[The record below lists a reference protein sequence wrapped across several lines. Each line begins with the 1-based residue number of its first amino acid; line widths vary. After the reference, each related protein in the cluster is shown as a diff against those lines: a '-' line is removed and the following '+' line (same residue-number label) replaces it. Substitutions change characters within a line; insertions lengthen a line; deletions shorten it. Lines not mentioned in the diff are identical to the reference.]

1 MKKFLSI
8 LLMATMLLCALV
20 LPAVAADPVAYVS
33 TSDGDNGNDGLSAL
47 APKKSLGTKTGD
59 GVIGILKNGGTMVIP
74 GRLLVGAADTTYTLN
89 IDGALTI
96 TANDGTTDFKNPA
109 PATNPT
115 SGSLKM
121 ASNVV
126 FSIQSDLTLDDIILF
141 QESGQNTFR
150 VKSGATL
157 RITESVVTLTKQSY
171 YMNIEV
177 EEGGTAIINGG
188 TFSNISGAGK
198 IEIGANVTVLEN
210 GNAATPTTP
219 TTPAAPTTPDEQIPA
234 TVSGA
239 YAYISTTEG
248 NDSNSGLSPN
258 AEKKIMGS
266 ASGNGAYSLVK
277 DGGTIYVTEKW
288 QMGQYTLNANG
299 PITVTGND
307 GTTDYKFPYPS
318 TNPGGGTV
326 KLAPGVTITIESDL
340 TFDDIIIFQE
350 GNQGTLHVKSGAT
363 LTVTDLCV
371 LMSVKDYH
379 YKVVID
385 EGATAI
391 LSEEAQRT
399 FTIENKGTL
408 KTFTPENTIVKL
420 TIGSKLAYIN
430 NAEHTLD
437 AAPLNRNSRTML
449 PVRFV
454 AEALGAT
461 VGWDGNTSTVTVTS
475 DTTEIKIVIG
485 AANATVNGQ
494 SIALDSPAFI
504 ENSRTY
510 LPVRFVAENLGA
522 SVEWV
527 AATNT
532 AILTK

>member
-1 MKKFLSI
+1 MKKTFSVLLALA
-8 LLMATMLLCALV
+8 LLMCAI
-20 LPAVAADPVAYVS
+20 PFAIAAADPIAYVS
-33 TSDGDNGNDGLSAL
+33 TSDGNNANDGLSAL
-47 APKKSLGTKTGD
+47 TPKKSLGKKAENGAISI
-59 GVIGILKNGGTMVIP
+59 VKNGGTLVIP
-74 GRLLVGAADTTYTLN
+74 GRLLIGSADTTYTLN

-96 TANDGTTDFKNPA
+96 TANDGMTDYKNPA
-109 PATNPT
+109 PSTNPS

-121 ASNVV
+121 ASGVV
-126 FSIQSDLTLDDIILF
+126 FVVASDLTLDDVILF
-141 QESGQNTFR
+141 QEAKQNTFR

-157 RITESVVTLTKQSY
+157 RITDKIVTLTKQDF

-177 EEGGTAIINGG
+177 EEGGTAIIDGG
-188 TFSNISGAGK
+188 TFSSITGAGK
-198 IEIGANVTVLEN
+198 IEIGKNVTILEEG
-210 GNAATPTTP
+210 GNT
-219 TTPAAPTTPDEQIPA
+219 AAPVVPAPSAPAEQIPA

-248 NDSNSGLSPN
+248 NNDNSGLSPN
-258 AEKKIMGS
+258 AEKKTIGT
-266 ASGNGAYSLVK
+266 ADGNGAYSLVK

-288 QMGQYTLNANG
+288 QMGKYTLKANG
-299 PITVTGND
+299 PITITGND

-318 TNPGGGTV
+318 TNPGGGAV
-326 KLAPGVTITIESDL
+326 KLLPGVTFTIESDL

-350 GNQGTLHVKSGAT
+350 GTQGTLHVKNGAT
-363 LTVTDLCV
+363 LTVTDLSV
-371 LMSVKDYH
+371 LMSAKDYH
-379 YKVVID
+379 YKVIID

-391 LSEEAQRT
+391 LSEAAQKA
-399 FTIENKGTL
+399 FTIENAGTL
-408 KTFTPENTIVKL
+408 KTYVPQNTIVKL

-430 NAEHTLD
+430 NAEHKLD

-461 VGWDGNTSTVTVTS
+461 VGWNGETSTVSVTS
-475 DTTEIKIVIG
+475 STAEIKIVIG
-485 AANATVNGQ
+485 AASATVNGKT
-494 SIALDSPAFI
+494 IALDAPAFI
-504 ENSRTY
+504 ESSRTY

-522 SVEWV
+522 TVEWV